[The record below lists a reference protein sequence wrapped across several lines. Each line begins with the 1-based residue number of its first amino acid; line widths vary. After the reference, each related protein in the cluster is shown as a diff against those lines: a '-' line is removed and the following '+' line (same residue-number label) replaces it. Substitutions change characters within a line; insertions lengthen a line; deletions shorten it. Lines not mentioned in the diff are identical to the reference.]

1 MKNIFVWA
9 AITCCL
15 FLSHSAL
22 AQTISGIITDE
33 FEMSLPGVSIYIKGT
48 TLGTVTSFDGLY
60 ALQVGEGDVAGD
72 SLTVVYSYVGYT
84 TQEYSYPI
92 NPFAEISRD
101 IIMGEDVATLEEFVV
116 VGYGVQK
123 ASDITGAV
131 STIRTNEITN
141 LPVTRIDQALSGK
154 AAGVQVNETTGQP
167 GESVKVR
174 IRGVG
179 TINNNDPLYIVD
191 GVPTKDIAGIL
202 NPEDIESMTV
212 LKDAASAA
220 IYGARAGN
228 GVVIITTKK
237 GVSQKPLISYN
248 GWVGV
253 QTVGNITPMTNNDQ
267 YIKIYNEAA
276 ANDGRK
282 PIPQDIYPQLADVD
296 QLGATFQP
304 AIMTNHQLTF
314 SGGSDKSTYL
324 LGGGYLNQDGIVLNS
339 GYEKINFRVNLSTK
353 LNEKVSIGT
362 NLTFVYSKQDLV
374 GGSGDGFGGNGG
386 SVVRY
391 AFFRTPAIPTYNSDG
406 SYVDLPNFDG
416 YTRADQNTWFGD
428 AYNPVGVANKYDWTA
443 QNYRTFGNLFLNWDI
458 IPGLVFRSEFGVDLN
473 VFDEKRFNENWGTDG
488 RINNPSSLSKGMGID
503 FTWN

>member
-1 MKNIFVWA
+1 MAALLIEAGLKFQSDTPFTPEQIRTLMKS
-9 AITCCL
+9 T
-15 FLSHSAL
+15 AL
-22 AQTISGIITDE
+22 AME
-33 FEMSLPGVSIYIKGT
+33 NP
-48 TLGTVTSFDGLY
+48 
-60 ALQVGEGDVAGD
+60 GEGYNYVSGSGFIQTHKAIMTFANPTPYVESLILDTEGGISEGMVTFTVNGD
-72 SLTVVYSYVGYT
+72 FFTDD
-84 TQEYSYPI
+84 TQVKFRGEYSYPI

-282 PIPQDIYPQLADVD
+282 PIPQDIYPQLADVINMSV
-296 QLGATFQP
+296 AP
-304 AIMTNHQLTF
+304 EAILANEAGIPY
-314 SGGSDKSTYL
+314 SSIAISTDY
-324 LGGGYLNQDGIVLNS
+324 DSWKEDEAPV
-339 GYEKINFRVNLSTK
+339 
-353 LNEKVSIGT
+353 
-362 NLTFVYSKQDLV
+362 
-374 GGSGDGFGGNGG
+374 
-386 SVVRY
+386 
-391 AFFRTPAIPTYNSDG
+391 
-406 SYVDLPNFDG
+406 
-416 YTRADQNTWFGD
+416 TW
-428 AYNPVGVANKYDWTA
+428 
-443 QNYRTFGNLFLNWDI
+443 
-458 IPGLVFRSEFGVDLN
+458 E
-473 VFDEKRFNENWGTDG
+473 
-488 RINNPSSLSKGMGID
+488 
-503 FTWN
+503 